1 MRQSGDVKKSK
12 LDSTTTVII
21 VYIVEKGIFSFI
33 SITSIMITRHDVVY
47 ILNYISVLLLFL
59 PICMVHVSFSYLIN
73 ANSFCVKVEAII
85 NCKFYFIKFIAP
97 IVYTTSSFGGSYNF
111 FLVLSAIFRT
121 KFVKV
126 FFYCF
131 VNCTGV

>member
-1 MRQSGDVKKSK
+1 
-12 LDSTTTVII
+12 
-21 VYIVEKGIFSFI
+21 
-33 SITSIMITRHDVVY
+33 MITRHDVVY

-59 PICMVHVSFSYLIN
+59 PICMVHVSFSFLIN

-97 IVYTTSSFGGSYNF
+97 IVYTTSSLGGSYNF

-126 FFYCF
+126 FFIASLIVPEFEWYSRMHF
-131 VNCTGV
+131 LTKNFRAAFEKYMENKEGG